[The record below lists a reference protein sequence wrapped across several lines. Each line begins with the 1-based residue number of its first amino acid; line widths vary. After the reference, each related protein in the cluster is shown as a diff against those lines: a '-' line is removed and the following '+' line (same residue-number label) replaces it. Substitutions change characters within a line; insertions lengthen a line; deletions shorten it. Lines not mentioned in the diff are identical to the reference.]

1 MLLFLVL
8 TSVAPGERPCRG
20 VLRGVLL
27 DDGLD
32 LVGVFVGVLPLLLL
46 SMLIVQC
53 HFDVVPLPCVGHEF
67 ESRVN
72 RCWREL
78 YPGPVPYCRYHTVTC
93 YLTVVID

>member
-53 HFDVVPLPCVGHEF
+53 HFDVVPPLPCVGHEF
-67 ESRVN
+67 ESRVK
-72 RCWREL
+72 
-78 YPGPVPYCRYHTVTC
+78 VTVVGENCTQVQ
-93 YLTVVID
+93 YLTAGTIPLPAT